1 MGLGEYFPRF
11 GSRANVHQRHLFVL
25 AGGAQCSCHIRDPSK
40 AAKTHHGPSSSDIPV
55 GSIVTRGTSARNP
68 PSQVAIHHVLRN
80 RPLSISGPLSWRPRI
95 SGLPLLNKGKG
106 SICELLSLCFWLVVL
121 ELGEEKRPGL
131 GCDSTAGDE
140 QCGPL
145 IGAGHFT
152 RPAGS
157 RDTAKTLL
165 MRSHWRVR

>member
-80 RPLSISGPLSWRPRI
+80 RPLSISGPSSWRPRI

-106 SICELLSLCFWLVVL
+106 SICELYLCVSGWWCWSWGRRRGRGWDVIRLREMSSAARSL
-121 ELGEEKRPGL
+121 ELGILRALL
-131 GCDSTAGDE
+131 GPVTPPRRC
-140 QCGPL
+140 
-145 IGAGHFT
+145 
-152 RPAGS
+152 
-157 RDTAKTLL
+157 
-165 MRSHWRVR
+165 